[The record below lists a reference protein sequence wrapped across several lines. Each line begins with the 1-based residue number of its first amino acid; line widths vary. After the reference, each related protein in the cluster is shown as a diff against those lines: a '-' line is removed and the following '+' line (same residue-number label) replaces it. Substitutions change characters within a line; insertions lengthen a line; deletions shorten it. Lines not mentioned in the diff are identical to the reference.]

1 MLDESND
8 EQPFIYNET
17 INETNNLDNNI
28 VVEKKKRGRK
38 PKNKLLIP
46 KSEIPTEN
54 NELPIIK
61 KRGRKI
67 TNNKIIN
74 LMGDSNIDLMTN
86 LIVHLPLKLIDINKI
101 INGVDSDSIEYKP
114 LTTISKYVD
123 FTEDLFHTNV
133 PNHDTCPHC
142 QTHIDRITKLEEEVA
157 SLKNGIIFNSSN
169 FNKKIYESKINFYN
183 KLMTNYEEQTNI
195 ACWWCCHNFNN
206 IPLGIPEFINKN
218 EFNLSGCF
226 CSFNCMM
233 AYNIDLNDYKLWDRQ
248 SNIYQMK
255 NKIDPENKMSIHP
268 APPRQTLNMFG
279 GPLDINKFRESF
291 FIVSKEFRCFFPPM
305 ISIIGIIEEDNK
317 NQTTTSNF
325 NRNQN
330 QTMLRRS
337 KPFANRTNKL
347 VDIIKTN

>member
-8 EQPFIYNET
+8 ETAFCYNEST
-17 INETNNLDNNI
+17 NDNILVETP
-28 VVEKKKRGRK
+28 VVFEKKKRGRK
-38 PKNKLLIP
+38 PKNKSLIP
-46 KSEIPTEN
+46 PTEN
-54 NELPIIK
+54 IEKPVIK

-74 LMGDSNIDLMTN
+74 LIGESNVDLMTN
-86 LIVHLPLKLIDINKI
+86 LIVHLPLKLLDINKI
-101 INGVDSDSIEYKP
+101 INGVDSESIEYKP
-114 LTTISKYVD
+114 LNTISKYVD

-133 PNHDTCPHC
+133 EHNETCQHC
-142 QTHIDRITKLEEEVA
+142 QTHLNRIIKLEEEVA

-183 KLMTNYEEQTNI
+183 KLMDNYEEHTNI
-195 ACWWCCHNFNN
+195 ACWWCCHSFNN
-206 IPLGIPEFINKN
+206 IPLGIPEYINKN

-317 NQTTTSNF
+317 NKTNPINF

-330 QTMLRRS
+330 QTMLRRN